1 MKRLKN
7 KDFIVEK
14 GLSLIGWSFIFILL
28 SNFYGC
34 THDNIPRQKAY
45 QRVYLP
51 KKEYKLFTAQCPFQF
66 EIPTYTEIEDKNTFR
81 GQRMTE
87 DTCWFNIVFPELN
100 GKIHMSYKYYPDE
113 VMLTKLLEDAY
124 RMTSKHM
131 VKASYIKDSIIDRE
145 NLKGLIYS
153 VGGNSASEKQFVLT
167 DYKHHFVRGALYFN
181 STPNYD
187 SMQPV
192 LEFVDKDI
200 DHLVRTFK
208 FN

>member
-1 MKRLKN
+1 MMRISPQTKFHIL
-7 KDFIVEK
+7 I
-14 GLSLIGWSFIFILL
+14 GLTLSLFLLLL
-28 SNFYGC
+28 SC
-34 THDNIPRQKAY
+34 TSDNIPRQKAY

-51 KKEYKLFTAQCPFQF
+51 KKKYKQFQSACPFQF
-66 EIPTYTEIEDKNTFR
+66 EIPIYSEIEDKTTFQ
-81 GQRMTE
+81 GQKLTG

-100 GKIHMSYKYYPDE
+100 GKIYMSYKYYPDQE
-113 VMLTKLLEDAY
+113 MLTKLLEDSY

-131 VKASYIKDSIIDRE
+131 IKASYIKDSVIDRE

-187 SMQPV
+187 SMKPV
-192 LEFVDKDI
+192 LDFVDRDI
-200 DHLVRTFK
+200 YHLINTFK

>member
-1 MKRLKN
+1 MRSNLPSKILI
-7 KDFIVEK
+7 FT
-14 GLSLIGWSFIFILL
+14 GLIFIACLL
-28 SNFYGC
+28 TTSC

-51 KKEYKLFTAQCPFQF
+51 KKEYKQYRSACPFQF
-66 EIPTYTEIEDKNTFR
+66 EIPIYSEIEDKTTFH
-81 GQRMTE
+81 GQRLIE

-100 GKIHMSYKYYPDE
+100 GKIYMSYKYYPDQE
-113 VMLTKLLEDAY
+113 MLTKLLEDAY

-131 VKASYIKDSIIDRE
+131 VKASYIKDSVIDKE

-192 LEFVDKDI
+192 LDFVDKDI
-200 DHLVRTFK
+200 YHLINTFK